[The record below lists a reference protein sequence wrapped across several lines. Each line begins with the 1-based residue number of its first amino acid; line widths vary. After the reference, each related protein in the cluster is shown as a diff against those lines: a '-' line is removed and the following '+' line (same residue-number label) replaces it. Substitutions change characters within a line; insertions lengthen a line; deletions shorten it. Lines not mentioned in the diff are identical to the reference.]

1 MEDKDGCQKVR
12 EWLLTTVKLMVDMPE
27 EARVEEVVS
36 PDGSTVFYSI
46 FVNYDHDLGKIV
58 GKGGRNI
65 ESLRKIGGAIALARY
80 NRRCEITAFDPTK
93 QRRRGT
99 G

>member
-1 MEDKDGCQKVR
+1 VPDEGCPRTK
-12 EWLLTTVKLMVDMPE
+12 EWLETTVKMMVDRPD
-27 EARVEEVVS
+27 EARVEEGVS

-46 FVNYDHDLGKIV
+46 FVNYDHDLGKVV
-58 GKGGRNI
+58 GRGGRNI
-65 ESLRKIGGAIALARY
+65 ESLRKIGGAITLARY

-93 QRRRGT
+93 QRRRGS